1 MAKKA
6 KKFFDADVFL
16 ATADG
21 GRTVSQ
27 YEKGVPVFAQGQ
39 PADAVFYIQKGKV
52 KLTVTSD
59 HGKEAVL
66 AILET
71 GDFFGEG
78 CLIGQPLRLA
88 AATAMT
94 ESSIMRVEKPAM
106 IRIFR
111 TEVSFAEK
119 FMAHLVTRNSR
130 VEADLVDQ
138 LFNSSEKRLARLLL
152 LLAHYGK
159 EEARADHGQD
169 QPGDA
174 RRNGRD
180 DPAPRELFHEQIQEF
195 GFHRLQRAPGN

>member
-21 GRTVSQ
+21 GRTISQ

-78 CLIGQPLRLA
+78 CLISFYWQ
-88 AATAMT
+88 TM
-94 ESSIMRVEKPAM
+94 E
-106 IRIFR
+106 R
-111 TEVSFAEK
+111 TGGP
-119 FMAHLVTRNSR
+119 SR
-130 VEADLVDQ
+130 
-138 LFNSSEKRLARLLL
+138 SWPRS
-152 LLAHYGK
+152 
-159 EEARADHGQD
+159 
-169 QPGDA
+169 A
-174 RRNGRD
+174 RRRSPKWSGRPG
-180 DPAPRELFHEQIQEF
+180 PA
-195 GFHRLQRAPGN
+195 

>member
-159 EEARADHGQD
+159 D
-169 QPGDA
+169 
-174 RRNGRD
+174 GR
-180 DPAPRELFHEQIQEF
+180 PEPTMAKISQETLAEILGTTRPRV
-195 GFHRLQRAPGN
+195 